1 MLAEEAKLQFLQKTE
16 LFAELPETELEAIA
30 QIANE
35 VAYPEGSMLF
45 EEGDE
50 GDSLYLIVDG
60 QVSIIKAGTE
70 VSFFDEA
77 GYCLGEIALI
87 DNKPRSATVKT
98 VKPTQLLRITRN
110 DFYNALAREPR
121 IIGLGLFRVLNE
133 KIRRDLEIQVS
144 AIRKEIAQE
153 ESMRFAAEVQ
163 QSLLPNEEIS
173 HPCVT
178 TAGYCQP
185 ANTVGGDYYDYF
197 KLSEN
202 RVAIFIGDVM
212 GHGYHSAMLAAM
224 MKSCLQT
231 QVQFDASVPAVMKA
245 ITRVAEEDSQAF
257 IYTTSCYL
265 IIHSDHRLEYAN
277 AGHPQMLLYRAASGD
292 STGENREP
300 LELKS
305 SFLPVGISLFPE
317 PQQYHSTEVV
327 WHPGDLLILYSDG
340 ITEAFN
346 PNAEM
351 YGLERL
357 KTVIAKKRHLSP
369 EEIKTEI
376 LSDLKAHQQD
386 ERANDDITLVVVKF
400 M

>member
-1 MLAEEAKLQFLQKTE
+1 MLVEEDKLQFLQKTE
-16 LFAELPETELEAIA
+16 LFAELPEAELKAIS

-35 VAYPEGSMLF
+35 VAYPAGAMLF

-60 QVSIIKAGTE
+60 KVSIIKAGTE
-70 VSFFDEA
+70 VLFFDEK

-98 VKPTQLLRITRN
+98 VKPTQFLRITRN
-110 DFYNALAREPR
+110 DFYNAMAREPR
-121 IIGLGLFRVLNE
+121 IGSGMFRVLND
-133 KIRRDLEIQVS
+133 KIRRDLEIQMS

-163 QSLLPNEEIS
+163 QSLLPNQEIS
-173 HPCVT
+173 HPRVS

-185 ANTVGGDYYDYF
+185 ANSVGGDYYDY
-197 KLSEN
+197 LELTEN

-212 GHGYHSAMLAAM
+212 GHGYHSAMVAAM
-224 MKSCLQT
+224 TKSCLQT
-231 QVQFDASVPAVMKA
+231 QIRFDASVPEVMKA
-245 ITRVAEEDSQAF
+245 ITRVTEQDSQAF
-257 IYTTSCYL
+257 IFMTCCYL
-265 IIHSDHRLEYAN
+265 IIHPDNRLEFAN
-277 AGHPQMLLYRAASGD
+277 AGHPQMLLYRAEP
-292 STGENREP
+292 STGNREDEEP
-300 LELKS
+300 LELES
-305 SFLPVGISLFPE
+305 SFLPVGISIFQTP
-317 PQQYHSTEVV
+317 PQYYSTEVA
-327 WHPGDLLILYSDG
+327 WHPGDLLVLYSDG

-357 KTVIAKKRHLSP
+357 KALISKKCHLSP
-369 EEIKTEI
+369 EEIKAEI
-376 LSDLKAHQQD
+376 LADLQTHQQD
-386 ERANDDITLVVVKF
+386 ESANDDITLVLAKF